1 MSTVVQ
7 AHYRPQIA
15 AAAVGLIADEA
26 SAEVG
31 TRQCE
36 TAAGIGFGLAVSQG
50 TKDKGCI
57 IGGSAFVGVSV
68 RDVTLDGIPLD
79 PLNDGTHVAVDT
91 YGKDANVGVLSR
103 GHIWVEAQAN
113 VVGGNDLFYDT
124 TTGKFTNSASG
135 AAARGYLD
143 FSKNPAASEN
153 IVINGKTIT
162 FKASGATGLEV
173 NIGPTLGDT
182 IAALADM
189 LNASS
194 DTTIDDCTYAE
205 YPPRGPG
212 GGSGA
217 YRLEIACDTV
227 GEAGNSIALT
237 TGTTVGCTR
246 SGATLAGG
254 TAAATAVTGGYWT
267 SRALAGE
274 LAKISLGI
282 QR

>member
-7 AHYRPQIA
+7 RSYRPQIA
-15 AAAVGLIADEA
+15 AAVAGMIADE
-26 SAEVG
+26 SSSEVG

-50 TKDKGCI
+50 TKDKGCV
-57 IGGSAFVGVSV
+57 IGGAAFVGVTV
-68 RDVTLDGIPLD
+68 RDVTLDGAPLD
-79 PLNDGTHVAVDT
+79 PLADDRTAVDT

-103 GHIWVEAQAN
+103 GHVWVEAQAN
-113 VVGGNDLFYDT
+113 VAGGNALYYDE

-135 AAARGYLD
+135 AAARGWLD
-143 FSKNPAASEN
+143 FSKNPAAGET
-153 IVINGKTIT
+153 ILINTKTIT

-173 NIGPTLGDT
+173 NIRATLGET
-182 IAALADM
+182 LADLVAM

-194 DTTIDDCTYAE
+194 DTSIDDCTYAA
-205 YPPRGPG
+205 YPPGNG
-212 GGSGA
+212 
-217 YRLEIACDTV
+217 YRLEIAADAV
-227 GEAGNSIALT
+227 GTAGNSIAIT

-267 SRALAGE
+267 SSAIAGD